1 MAKIGW
7 FGLFYLLPI
16 ATFACWT
23 TAIVG
28 LLVIW
33 AVRDRFREYESE
45 EASVVFI
52 SDVGAQHKTFFI
64 IFCSCTAGF
73 YILTT
78 LAERHLRHQRR
89 IPGSIRKKQTIL
101 DICSVICAVI
111 GCVALIL
118 LSVFDAFNH
127 STVHWSMTLIFVV
140 FVALSVLFQVL
151 QVFSLS
157 HDYDRLATLKVIAII
172 KAIILSLAIAGAIA
186 FIICYSICRGDA
198 LPGNDR
204 CDRIISAAA
213 VCEWAIAFLL
223 AIFFLTYL
231 VDLWP
236 AHKRAR
242 LGLSLDGGLVENKQ
256 LAKEQGVDDKP
267 TAPYAIDGV
276 ENNNTYYPSQAAQ
289 QYHNGNTGNAV
300 YPAPAVAHSVT
311 SQHGVQ
317 PSPAGIAAIESSP
330 LNAPSTLPGSE
341 RGSLY
346 QTPMTEARPYPNNDV
361 THSLYTSDPA
371 YNTSY
376 PHPTNAPSH
385 NTFR

>member
-1 MAKIGW
+1 MKIGY

-16 ATFACWT
+16 LTFGCWT

-28 LLVIW
+28 LLALW
-33 AVRDRFREYESE
+33 ARDNFIRYEGE

-52 SDVGAQHKTFFI
+52 SDVGATHKTFFI
-64 IFCSCTAGF
+64 IFCACTAGF

-78 LAERHLRHQRR
+78 FAERHLRHSRR

-101 DICSVICAVI
+101 DICSVICAII
-111 GCVALIL
+111 GSAALVL

-127 STVHWSMTLIFVV
+127 SRVHWSMTLIFVV

-157 HDYDRLATLKVIAII
+157 HDYNRLKTLKLIAVI

-186 FIICYSICRGDA
+186 FIVCYGICKGDVN
-198 LPGNDR
+198 PGDQR
-204 CDRIISAAA
+204 CDRIVSAAA

-223 AIFFLTYL
+223 DIFFLTYL

-236 AHKRAR
+236 AHKHAK
-242 LGLSLDGGLVENKQ
+242 LGLSEDGRVVENKQ
-256 LAKEQGVDDKP
+256 LAKEQGVDDRP

-276 ENNNTYYPSQAAQ
+276 QNNDTYYPSQAAQ
-289 QYHNGNTGNAV
+289 QYHNGGA
-300 YPAPAVAHSVT
+300 
-311 SQHGVQ
+311 HGVG
-317 PSPAGIAAIESSP
+317 PSPAGMTAANGSP
-330 LNAPSTLPGSE
+330 NAVASTLPGSE

-346 QTPMTEARPYPNNDV
+346 QTPMTEARPYPNNGAE
-361 THSLYTSDPA
+361 TYYRPQ
-371 YNTSY
+371 
-376 PHPTNAPSH
+376 
-385 NTFR
+385 

>member
-1 MAKIGW
+1 MAKIGF
-7 FGLFYLLPI
+7 FGLYYLLPI
-16 ATFACWT
+16 ATFGCWV

-33 AVRDRFREYESE
+33 TVRDHDREYEPE
-45 EASVVFI
+45 EASIVFI
-52 SDVGAQHKTFFI
+52 SDVGAQHKTFFV
-64 IFCSCTAGF
+64 IFACCTAGF

-78 LAERHLRHQRR
+78 LAERQLRHSRR

-111 GCVALIL
+111 GSVALIL
-118 LSVFDAFNH
+118 LSIFDAFNH
-127 STVHWSMTLIFVV
+127 SQVHWSMTLIFVV

-172 KAIILSLAIAGAIA
+172 KSIILSLAIAGAIA
-186 FIICYSICRGDA
+186 FIVCYGICRGDA
-198 LPGNDR
+198 LPGNNR
-204 CDRIISAAA
+204 CDRIVSAAA

-236 AHKRAR
+236 AHKRAKM
-242 LGLSLDGGLVENKQ
+242 GLSQDGTMVENKQ
-256 LAKEQGVDDKP
+256 LAQEQGVADKP

-276 ENNNTYYPSQAAQ
+276 RNNDTYYPSEAAQ
-289 QYHNGNTGNAV
+289 QYHGNNGNNGAAYGTA
-300 YPAPAVAHSVT
+300 
-311 SQHGVQ
+311 QHGVQ
-317 PSPAGIAAIESSP
+317 PSPAGAAYTQQDASP
-330 LNAPSTLPGSE
+330 MNAPSTLPGSE

-346 QTPMTEARPYPNNDV
+346 QTPMTEARPYPNND
-361 THSLYTSDPA
+361 TTGGA
-371 YNTSY
+371 YY
-376 PHPTNAPSH
+376 RPQ
-385 NTFR
+385 